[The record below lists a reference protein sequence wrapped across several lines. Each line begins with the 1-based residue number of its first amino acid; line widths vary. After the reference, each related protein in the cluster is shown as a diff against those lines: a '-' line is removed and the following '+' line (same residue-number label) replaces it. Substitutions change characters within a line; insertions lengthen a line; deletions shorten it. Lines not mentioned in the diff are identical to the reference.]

1 MSLVQ
6 THLLILENL
15 SEREEATEAS
25 PWDIDTGSTH
35 FGEVLLPQGTGA
47 GKCPF
52 EIPLWF
58 VSFRTQPHPPPPTC
72 RYQN

>member
-6 THLLILENL
+6 THLLILESL

-52 EIPLWF
+52 EILPLA
-58 VSFRTQPHPPPPTC
+58 C
-72 RYQN
+72 